1 MKQLLMFVVLIALPF
16 AIALSYGILMF
27 YNHCTDPDFEEAGK
41 KPVTIKCERKTED
54 VRMTVMK

>member
-1 MKQLLMFVVLIALPF
+1 MFVVLIALPF